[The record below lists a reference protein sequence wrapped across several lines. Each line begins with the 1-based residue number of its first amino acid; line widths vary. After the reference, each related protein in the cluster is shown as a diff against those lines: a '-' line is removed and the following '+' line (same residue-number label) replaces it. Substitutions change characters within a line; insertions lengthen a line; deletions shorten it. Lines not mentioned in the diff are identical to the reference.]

1 MPWAEITHLAHYP
14 MLRASPPP
22 PHILGV
28 YGMWAPFS
36 SPWTRAD
43 QLARPNQQPRVLP
56 PYCH

>member
-28 YGMWAPFS
+28 YDMWAPHC
-36 SPWTRAD
+36 
-43 QLARPNQQPRVLP
+43 QLYLP
-56 PYCH
+56 YRHLCEAQTYSR